1 MKDDVTLLTEIN
13 KAVAEVN
20 AAQVEVASKSKAVGV
35 LLLEAKK
42 IHPKVKDFKAFL
54 KRVDG
59 LELSR
64 AYDCMRLA
72 GGRVTDDELRKD
84 ARERQQKSRAKKKIP
99 KPAPKPLP
107 DFRDVTESLPKPEP
121 KTKPK
126 PKQPA
131 SAISDAMHRVTG
143 AGKSAFALREFTF
156 ACKSWLPQITVPDD
170 QITAITTM
178 REWLEVM
185 AANKGR
191 AA

>member
-1 MKDDVTLLTEIN
+1 MKDDVTLLDKIN

-20 AAQVEVASKSKAVGV
+20 AAQAEVASKYKAVGL

-42 IHPKVKDFKAFL
+42 IHKGKAFEAFL

-59 LELSR
+59 LGLSR

-72 GGRVTDDELRKD
+72 GGRVTEEELRRD
-84 ARERQQKSRAKKKIP
+84 ARERQQRSREKKKKKIP
-99 KPAPKPLP
+99 KPAPTPLP

-121 KTKPK
+121 K
-126 PKQPA
+126 QPV

-156 ACKSWLPQITVPDD
+156 ACKSWLPQITKPDD
-170 QITAITTM
+170 QVEAIRVM
-178 REWLEVM
+178 GEWTQVM